1 MVKVAQVAATNVNTY
16 VITTVATT
24 TNSGSPWLSIPLM
37 NINRG
42 VEGKRTRVDSSEG
55 ATFIKVW
62 TNCMS
67 SSKEG
72 KEVCLFLGPSTS
84 RGCTQWWINWENFK
98 WRSLE
103 TLRAS
108 YVPFLQ
114 VLGCSTLQELVYL
127 TTKRQIFVPFIIKH
141 FDQAGLTLIQIYI
154 TTNKQTQILE
164 HLRENKCHCCF
175 TFLGWNRFELA
186 CFAQTA
192 TQLQFWDKQ
201 NQRFACFKFLGMKML
216 LTKQIADCGENWGL
230 ATAAMQVSVLFHPN
244 Q

>member
-16 VITTVATT
+16 VITTST
-24 TNSGSPWLSIPLM
+24 TNNMSFISIPLV
-37 NINRG
+37 NIDLG

-55 ATFIKVW
+55 ATFIEVW

-84 RGCTQWWINWENFK
+84 RGCPQWWINWENFK

-114 VLGCSTLQELVYL
+114 VLGCSTLQELVQL
-127 TTKRQIFVPFIIKH
+127 TTKRQIFVPFIINH
-141 FDQAGLTLIQIYI
+141 FDQAGLTLIQRSVHS
-154 TTNKQTQILE
+154 KFSGQ
-164 HLRENKCHCCF
+164 
-175 TFLGWNRFELA
+175 
-186 CFAQTA
+186 
-192 TQLQFWDKQ
+192 D
-201 NQRFACFKFLGMKML
+201 NQRSSLCVGL
-216 LTKQIADCGENWGL
+216 LEIFNSNSFEQLCSSSGPVNLTFN
-230 ATAAMQVSVLFHPN
+230 S
-244 Q
+244 

>member
-16 VITTVATT
+16 VITTITT
-24 TNSGSPWLSIPLM
+24 TNNMSFISIPLV
-37 NINRG
+37 NIELG
-42 VEGKRTRVDSSEG
+42 VEGKRRRVDSSEG
-55 ATFIKVW
+55 ATFIEVW

-127 TTKRQIFVPFIIKH
+127 TTKIQIFVPFIIKH
-141 FDQAGLTLIQIYI
+141 FDQAGLTLIQIYQ

-164 HLRENKCHCCF
+164 NL
-175 TFLGWNRFELA
+175 
-186 CFAQTA
+186 
-192 TQLQFWDKQ
+192 
-201 NQRFACFKFLGMKML
+201 
-216 LTKQIADCGENWGL
+216 
-230 ATAAMQVSVLFHPN
+230 
-244 Q
+244 